1 MIVPAGNNIVPI
13 KVLHC
18 AHILQVNKCS
28 LLKIFLYDSQSLV
41 KYIITTG
48 IAFSIAP
55 CRAGGKISVSL
66 VQAL

>member
-1 MIVPAGNNIVPI
+1 MIAPAGNNIVLI

-28 LLKIFLYDSQSLV
+28 LLKIFIYDSQSLV
-41 KYIITTG
+41 KYII
-48 IAFSIAP
+48 IAFSIAS
-55 CRAGGKISVSL
+55 CRAGGIISVSL